1 MSTLALLAGL
11 GEAVAATPLSAALR
25 ASPWAYPLLE
35 VIHLVGLG
43 LLFGSIAVVDLRL
56 AGLWRSLPITTL
68 LPGVLPLTVAAFLA
82 MAASGGL
89 LLVAHADELATNPAL
104 LVKLGLI
111 GVGLLNAAVFHV
123 LPYRRLHGGL
133 HGRLHG
139 QPGSGAAVIDW
150 NTGAAPPAGAR
161 IAAIVSLAVWT
172 LVIAAGR
179 LIAYV

>member
-11 GEAVAATPLSAALR
+11 GETVAATPLSAALR
-25 ASPWAYPLLE
+25 TSPWAYPLLE

-82 MAASGGL
+82 MAASGVL

-111 GVGLLNAAVFHV
+111 GIGLLNAALFHA
-123 LPYRRLHGGL
+123 LPYRRLHGRQHDPL
-133 HGRLHG
+133 R
-139 QPGSGAAVIDW
+139 SGAAGVDW